1 MRVPLWTQCLAAVS
15 VCLLA
20 SGCVDDHGRGDM
32 HAAVS
37 ECFFKYPFAKGTA
50 YQRFNCIYQAHA
62 HYGPEAM
69 GAQYSLRLQ
78 VDLASLKVGQ
88 DVDSGTLTPE
98 EGKTTLRWV
107 TDKAYAQ
114 ASQLQ
119 AWLAAHPQRN

>member
-1 MRVPLWTQCLAAVS
+1 
-15 VCLLA
+15 
-20 SGCVDDHGRGDM
+20 
-32 HAAVS
+32 
-37 ECFFKYPFAKGTA
+37 
-50 YQRFNCIYQAHA
+50 
-62 HYGPEAM
+62 M

-114 ASQLQ
+114 ASQQQ
-119 AWLAAHPQRN
+119 AWAAAQPKRN